1 MSQPYAIEVIE
12 VQKRYQSGDF
22 WRPIKAQAL
31 RGVSMQ
37 VRPGEVYG
45 LVGVNG
51 AGKTTL
57 MKVMTGLLRPDQGQ
71 ALVFGLP
78 AGSMAARARFGYL
91 PELPSFPK
99 YLSAREVL
107 DFYGRLQGMEPRA
120 RQARVAEL
128 LKWVGLAEALDK
140 PIREYSKGMQQ
151 RVGLAQALLHDPELV
166 FLDEPISGL
175 DPLGIKQMRDLFL
188 SLKAQGKTIFFNT
201 HILSEVERLCDRV
214 GLMHRGRMLL
224 QAPVADLASRHASTV
239 TLAFRSLGPA
249 QRRSLKAM
257 RLVASQENQVW
268 TVAVANAQLAPV
280 LAKLKLPRGAAP
292 TVISANSP
300 LETAFIKAVRA
311 EEQG

>member
-1 MSQPYAIEVIE
+1 MNPTLAIDVKE

-22 WRPIKAQAL
+22 WRPLKAQAL
-31 RGVSMQ
+31 RGVSLQ

-51 AGKTTL
+51 AGKSTL
-57 MKVMTGLLRPDQGQ
+57 MKVMTGLLRPDQGSV
-71 ALVFGLP
+71 LIFGLG
-78 AGSMAARARFGYL
+78 AESLEARARFGYL

-107 DFYGRLQGMEPRA
+107 DFYGRLQGLEPRPRA
-120 RQARVAEL
+120 ARVEEL
-128 LKWVGLAEALDK
+128 LTWVGLAEALDK

-188 SLKAQGKTIFFNT
+188 NLKARGKTIFFNT

-214 GLMHRGRMLL
+214 GLIHRGRMLL

-249 QRRSLKAM
+249 QRKALKGM
-257 RLVASQENQVW
+257 RLEARQENRVW
-268 TVAVANAQLAPV
+268 TVAVANAQLAAV
-280 LAKLKLPRGAAP
+280 LTRIKMPKGGAP
-292 TVISANSP
+292 TVVSANSP
-300 LETAFIKAVRA
+300 LETAFIEAVREGEA
-311 EEQG
+311 G

>member
-1 MSQPYAIEVIE
+1 MSPAFAIDVID
-12 VQKRYQSGDF
+12 VQKRYKSGDF
-22 WRPIKAQAL
+22 WKPIKAQAL
-31 RGVSMQ
+31 RGVSLQ
-37 VRPGEVYG
+37 VREGEVYG

-57 MKVMTGLLRPDQGQ
+57 MKVMTGLLKPDQGSV
-71 ALVFGLP
+71 LVFGH
-78 AGSMAARARFGYL
+78 AATGMAARARFGYL

-107 DFYGRLQGMEPRA
+107 DFYGRLQGMPDKPRRA
-120 RQARVAEL
+120 RVDEL
-128 LKWVGLAEALDK
+128 LSWVGLAEALDK

-188 SLKAQGKTIFFNT
+188 KLKSQGKTIFFNT

-249 QRRSLKAM
+249 QRRALKALK
-257 RLVASQENQVW
+257 LVPSQENRVW
-268 TVAVANAQLAPV
+268 TVAVANAQLAQV
-280 LAKLKLPRGAAP
+280 LAKVKLPRGAAP

-300 LETAFIKAVRA
+300 LETAFIEAVRA
-311 EEQG
+311 EEEA